1 MMGWMG
7 SQGDRAA
14 DDSKVME
21 PPETPAPMF
30 ALRAFQS
37 ALFGTPKADEEDNT
51 NTHLKPKEQAQ
62 NRQLSKDR
70 ISQKSTDP
78 KIDNAK
84 ATAADVDLA
93 VNAMVSP
100 TKSILMTPGTVSNR
114 RKTVSFG
121 DGVVDNE
128 RKHDEPTVKPV
139 KTPTPVS
146 GNISS
151 QWASGGSSDGKRSK
165 LTQAL
170 MDSRERPSK
179 PDERSQITAN
189 PAPKLEA
196 TTQADDNE
204 DTINMNEPRS
214 RSGKYWKAE
223 FDSYRSKTALEI
235 RRLIQYRSAAKTY
248 AKKKDEEAYR
258 LAAKLKEEEARV
270 EEMERHVTQL
280 ASTMVAEN
288 SRADKEQLVQDLT
301 KQTALALQYKH
312 KVSLLRKALE
322 QHGVVGDEIESIGS
336 PNESRTTC
344 QETLESHP
352 VSKDTTDALQKSQQA
367 LAEANAKIEEM
378 KHQQSD
384 VDKLKGLA
392 FSSEQKAL
400 ELEKENAALKHTLAR
415 FKQEASKYEGR
426 RKEREARLKQREAKL
441 ETRIQEYRE
450 RLKTTTQQHREQEES
465 LKTSFDEERRQMQEQ
480 IDVLRT
486 KLQASESARE
496 IRARPR
502 ANSRKDQH
510 GVQAYDFGT
519 ISPQK
524 EPYDET
530 GETEQPPSPSPRA
543 KDRRS
548 FGIENDLGDAE
559 LRKAMREMGIED
571 IDEKFNNI
579 GISPLRKYKAP
590 RYQEDTDII
599 PPSSPPEMSTVEL
612 DNTWTNTDNR
622 RNLDKRH
629 TYQPSHATTSLPSRR
644 LHIDDSHQIQPNR
657 LKSRRSATKYS
668 LDALSS
674 LPGAYL
680 MENAKRRQSVSAN
693 PRDAWS
699 IERKMAAQ
707 ARLRRKDEGRKGRD
721 DGKENHVRTAVRA

>member
-1 MMGWMG
+1 MGWMG
-7 SQGDRAA
+7 GQGDRAA

-21 PPETPAPMF
+21 PPETPAPLF
-30 ALRAFQS
+30 AFRAFQS
-37 ALFGTPKADEEDNT
+37 ALFGTPKADDQDNT
-51 NTHLKPKEQAQ
+51 NAHLKPKEQAQ
-62 NRQLSKDR
+62 NRQLSR
-70 ISQKSTDP
+70 ERNSQKSINP
-78 KIDNAK
+78 KGDNAN
-84 ATAADVDLA
+84 ATAVDVDLA
-93 VNAMVSP
+93 VNAMASP

-128 RKHDEPTVKPV
+128 RKRDEPVAKPV
-139 KTPTPVS
+139 KTPTPIS

-170 MDSRERPSK
+170 MDSRERPSV
-179 PDERSQITAN
+179 PDEKLQSSAKSAPKPEITAQGDN
-189 PAPKLEA
+189 
-196 TTQADDNE
+196 NE

-288 SRADKEQLVQDLT
+288 SRTDKEQLVQDLT

-322 QHGVVGDEIESIGS
+322 QQGVVGDEIDGLGS
-336 PNESRTTC
+336 PSESRTAAQATSEF
-344 QETLESHP
+344 QST
-352 VSKDTTDALQKSQQA
+352 SKDTSDALQKSQQA
-367 LAEANAKIEEM
+367 LAQANAKIEEM
-378 KHQQSD
+378 KQQQSD
-384 VDKLKGLA
+384 FEKLKGLA
-392 FSSEQKAL
+392 FSSEQKASD
-400 ELEKENAALKHTLAR
+400 LEKENAMLKHTLAR

-465 LKTSFDEERRQMQEQ
+465 LKMSFDEERRQMQEQ

-486 KLQASESARE
+486 KIQAFESVTE

-502 ANSRKDQH
+502 ANRKEHHEDQ
-510 GVQAYDFGT
+510 VYDFGT
-519 ISPQK
+519 VSPQK

-530 GETEQPPSPSPRA
+530 EETEQPPSPSPRA
-543 KDRRS
+543 KDRRNY
-548 FGIENDLGDAE
+548 GIENDLADAD
-559 LRKAMREMGIED
+559 LRKAMRDMGIED

-599 PPSSPPEMSTVEL
+599 PPSSPPEMSTGEL
-612 DNTWTNTDNR
+612 DNTWSNNTNNR

-629 TYQPSHATTSLPSRR
+629 TYHPSHATMSLPSRR
-644 LHIDDSHQIQPNR
+644 LHMDDSHQIQSNR

-674 LPGAYL
+674 LPDAYL
-680 MENAKRRQSVSAN
+680 MDRAKRRKSVATN
-693 PRDAWS
+693 PRDPLS
-699 IERKMAAQ
+699 VGRKIAAQ
-707 ARLRRKDEGRKGRD
+707 ARLRRQDDSRKGRD